1 MSMATAM
8 DLNSIKSFS
17 NFNFDEF
24 NSKQNFKITSNYNSK
39 IKTPNGIDI
48 LSSSSREKI
57 KTKTDTKLY
66 KFNINNNLHTTNSQ
80 ILSENEFNY
89 TPNNSRPNSRK
100 RNLKPII
107 SNTPLYQSANINISN
122 SQYKI

>member
-1 MSMATAM
+1 MATAM

-17 NFNFDEF
+17 NFNLDEF
-24 NSKQNFKITSNYNSK
+24 NSKHNFIITSNYNSK
-39 IKTPNGIDI
+39 INTPNGIDI

-80 ILSENEFNY
+80 ILSEKEFNF

-107 SNTPLYQSANINISN
+107 SNTPLYQSAKINISD